1 MNVATKKALAKA
13 SKKRRRQRNR
23 QEALNTLGGK
33 TAAQKFEDM
42 EGSKGGF
49 DRAEFKQMKK
59 LDGRL
64 NEDQQKRLDYL
75 KSVNKEKINRWS
87 KLAGLGA
94 IAGKLSS
101 SMAGKGKSGMAGVN
115 DKAQFKDPM
124 DGPVMAY
131 AKHGGRLP
139 YKIKKRKR

>member
-1 MNVATKKALAKA
+1 MNEATKKALAKA

-23 QEALNTLGGK
+23 QDSLNFLGGK

-49 DRAEFKQMKK
+49 DRSEFKQLKK

-75 KSVNKEKINRWS
+75 KSVNREKIGRWA
-87 KLAGLGA
+87 KLTGLGA
-94 IAGKLSS
+94 SAAQVSS
-101 SMAGKGKSGMAGVN
+101 ALKGKGKSGMAGA
-115 DKAQFKDPM
+115 DDTAEFRDPTKDS
-124 DGPVMAY
+124 DIAY
-131 AKHGGRLP
+131 AKHGARLP

>member
-13 SKKRRRQRNR
+13 SKKRMRQRNR
-23 QEALNTLGGK
+23 QNALNMLGGK
-33 TAAQKFEDM
+33 TAAQKFEGM

-49 DRAEFKQMKK
+49 DRSEFKQLKK

-64 NEDQQKRLDYL
+64 NEEQQKRLDYL
-75 KSVNKEKINRWS
+75 KSVNKEKIGRWA
-87 KLAGLGA
+87 KLTGLGA
-94 IAGKLSS
+94 TAAQVSDALK
-101 SMAGKGKSGMAGVN
+101 GKGKSGMAGAD

-124 DGPVMAY
+124 DEPVMKY